1 MKDRIINSY
10 SQCMLY
16 FDLLNVIGDLNQTVI
31 FEYLTNTNHILD
43 RCNKKKPIENIYI
56 TLSELGKLFHLDS
69 RTVSKCLIDLEE
81 KGFIKINKKVVRIGW
96 FIGFTDKAVQVKQ
109 DEAEVFKEYQ
119 SAKREYYSFKSNPNK
134 KVEKPTTKD
143 KSTKSDTTQNNNDE
157 KDIKSLNVEEQI
169 KLNKERKDNKLKN
182 KKQLGFI

>member
-43 RCNKKKPIENIYI
+43 RYSKKKPIDNIYI

-81 KGFIKINKKVVRIGW
+81 KGFIRINKKIVRIGW
-96 FIGFTDKAVQVKQ
+96 FIGFTEKAIQVKQ

-119 SAKREYYSFKSNPNK
+119 SAKREYYSNRIKPK
-134 KVEKPTTKD
+134 KIPAETIVKD
-143 KSTKSDTTQNNNDE
+143 KSNKSDTTQIDKVETKEIYDKDKRDKELITRLLNN
-157 KDIKSLNVEEQI
+157 K
-169 KLNKERKDNKLKN
+169 
-182 KKQLGFI
+182 